1 MKKVVI
7 LFVFCSLFNHITWG
21 QSSMPNIGLV
31 SQLVQVK
38 YEAENIV
45 SQVSQD
51 TSTAAQIQAS
61 KQIVLKT
68 YNELRMQ
75 VDAVVLQLGAD
86 MQVKGSVRLF
96 KKLNKYY
103 SKHLLMDG
111 DPQGKSLS
119 KYGPAFRRIYVLNS
133 ELQQANKQWTLAT
146 NNKKPTIFDK
156 GAAGDKGV
164 DAFVSGAL
172 PVIELGWTIIK
183 EWKAANQS
191 KVEGIVTLLDGLR
204 LTAPQDLGKKPEAKK
219 ED

>member
-1 MKKVVI
+1 MKKVI
-7 LFVFCSLFNHITWG
+7 IFFVFCSLFNHITWG

-38 YEAENIV
+38 YEAELIV
-45 SQVSQD
+45 FKVLQD
-51 TSTAAQIQAS
+51 TSTTAQNKSS
-61 KQIVLKT
+61 KEIVLKK
-68 YNELRMQ
+68 YNELRME
-75 VDAVVLQLGAD
+75 VDAVVLQIGAD

-111 DPQGKSLS
+111 DPQGKYLS
-119 KYGPAFRRIYVLNS
+119 KYGPAFRKIYELNS
-133 ELQQANKQWTLAT
+133 ELRQTNQQLALAVKNKNVAL
-146 NNKKPTIFDK
+146 
-156 GAAGDKGV
+156 V
-164 DAFVSGAL
+164 DTSASGNMVVEGLVAGAL

-204 LTAPQDLGKKPEAKK
+204 LTAPQDLGKKPESKK
-219 ED
+219 E